1 MGLVS
6 LPKGLTHRWNCLL
19 YKLNVI
25 DAVVLE
31 IHVTECSLDLGVLTL
46 SNCEQSIS
54 FVQKV
59 LGLKSTLPEQLE
71 LTETGDS
78 SSCSVWQSQHKL
90 CLWAAG
96 TQTRCF

>member
-25 DAVVLE
+25 DTVVLE
-31 IHVTECSLDLGVLTL
+31 IHATGCSLDLGVLTL

-71 LTETGDS
+71 LTETGDT

-90 CLWAAG
+90 RLWAAG